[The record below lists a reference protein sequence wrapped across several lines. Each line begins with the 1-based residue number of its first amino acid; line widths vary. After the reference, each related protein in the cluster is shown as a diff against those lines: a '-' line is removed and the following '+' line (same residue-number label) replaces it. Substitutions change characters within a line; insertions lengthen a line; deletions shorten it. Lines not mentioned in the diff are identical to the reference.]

1 MKIRSASTPHH
12 VGGDSVED
20 FGSKQSVSNIFSSTL
35 LNCWTVVSWKRHVWL
50 CFQAKSIC
58 WLLISNTEAAE
69 MTNRVICV
77 ENRTSACLL
86 SLWPLHFL
94 LLSLVFAQAGDNA
107 IFPPPPPPPPP
118 QIRQMVS
125 AAAFSSPDSLLCTSL
140 SASSLP
146 PLCPLRLTT
155 TVRCQRSHGR
165 KKYHSANR
173 TVCRHGR
180 VRLTEEI
187 TSSK

>member
-1 MKIRSASTPHH
+1 MSASTPHH
-12 VGGDSVED
+12 AGGESVEG
-20 FGSKQSVSNIFSSTL
+20 FGSKERVKNIFSSTL
-35 LNCWTVVSWKRHVWL
+35 LNCWTIVSSNRHIWL
-50 CFQAKSIC
+50 CFQAKSIR

-69 MTNRVICV
+69 MTNRHICV

-107 IFPPPPPPPPP
+107 ISPPTPPPLLPP
-118 QIRQMVS
+118 QILQMVS

-140 SASSLP
+140 SASPLP
-146 PLCPLRLTT
+146 PLCPRRLTT

-173 TVCRHGR
+173 TVCGHGR